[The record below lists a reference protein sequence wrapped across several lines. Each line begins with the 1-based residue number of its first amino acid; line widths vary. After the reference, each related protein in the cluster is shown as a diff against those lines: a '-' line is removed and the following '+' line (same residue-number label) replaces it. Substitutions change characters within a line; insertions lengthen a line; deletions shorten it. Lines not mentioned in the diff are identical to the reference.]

1 MCGLTTVQPFVY
13 VQFYLCTSDLIL
25 KTYFSEIQKLEEFQD
40 FFSGVT
46 DIGKTVIFFG
56 VKASCIPFQ
65 STSTRN

>member
-1 MCGLTTVQPFVY
+1 MNVWVTV
-13 VQFYLCTSDLIL
+13 
-25 KTYFSEIQKLEEFQD
+25 KTHIISEYFSEIQKLEEFQD

-46 DIGKTVIFFG
+46 DIGKNVIFFG